1 MNYKQL
7 TREERYQIY
16 SLNKEGLT
24 QKAIADHLGRSPST
38 ISRELKRNKG
48 LKGYRPKQAQSL
60 SDNRRR
66 HSVKF
71 RKVTNEVRQQIEGL
85 IRQELSPQQ
94 VVDYLEKHKGLSLH
108 HETIYQ
114 LIYADKA
121 AGGDWYKYL
130 RIMSKPYRKRYG
142 SYDRRGKLKNR
153 VSIDERPLVVDL
165 QKRIGD
171 WEGDTIIG
179 KNRKSAL
186 LTLVERKTLYTIIV
200 KITGKRADVL
210 ADNAIEVLR
219 PLSDRFKTLTLDNGL
234 EFSEHERISKELGV
248 KIYFA
253 HPYSSW
259 ERGIN
264 ENTNGLI
271 RQYFPKGM
279 NLNTVTEGQ
288 IQFVMNRLN
297 NRPRKSR
304 GNKSPNELFK
314 GLRVDLLAA

>member
-16 SLNKEGLT
+16 SLHKEGLA
-24 QKAIADHLGRSPST
+24 QKAIAGHLGRNPST

-48 LKGYRPKQAQSL
+48 LKGYRPTA
-60 SDNRRR
+60 
-66 HSVKF
+66 KF
-71 RKVTNEVRQQIEGL
+71 HKVTDEVRQQIGVL

-94 VVDYLEKHKGLSLH
+94 VADYLDKYHKVSLH

-114 LIYADKA
+114 LVYADKA
-121 AGGDWYKYL
+121 AGGDWYKHL

-142 SYDRRGKLKNR
+142 SYDCRGKLKNR

-179 KNRKSAL
+179 KNRQSAL
-186 LTLVERKTLYTIIV
+186 LTLVERKALYTIIV
-200 KITGKRADVL
+200 KITGKKADIL
-210 ADNAIEVLR
+210 ADKAIAVLK

-234 EFSEHERISKELGV
+234 EFSAHERISKELEV

-253 HPYSSW
+253 HPYTSW

-279 NLNTVTEGQ
+279 DLNEVTQDQ
-288 IQFVMNRLN
+288 IQFVMDRLN

-314 GLRVDLLAA
+314 GLRVDLLTA